1 MLQRVQTIW
10 LLLAAL
16 CAFLTLKFSFYSGS
30 TLLSPHVEL
39 NGQHNIPLLILTVI
53 TGTIAAV
60 CIFLFKNRKL
70 QQRLCLVGLLL
81 QLGCLAIYFTKIKE
95 FTQGNFALW
104 SVLSFAVVIF
114 YIMAIAGI
122 NKDQKLVK
130 SLDRLR

>member
-1 MLQRVQTIW
+1 MIQRIQTIW
-10 LLLAAL
+10 LLLASL
-16 CAFLTLKFSFYSGS
+16 CAFLTLKFSFYSGA
-30 TLLSPHVEL
+30 TLESVHVEL
-39 NGQHNIPLLILTVI
+39 NAQHNIPLLILTVI
-53 TGTIAAV
+53 TATIAAV

-70 QQRLCLVGLLL
+70 QMRLCFVGLLL
-81 QLGCLAIYFTKIKE
+81 ELGCLAIYFTKLKE

-114 YIMAIAGI
+114 YIMAMVGI